1 MGGLLHS
8 QMDVEDVMQQVFMRA
23 VRDIGSF
30 EPREDAGLIHWCAR
44 LAENEL
50 KNQARYQ
57 NAQRRDVHR
66 NQALEELAQSGVST
80 NLAFEISSG
89 DPRVISQVAGREM
102 EELLDRCVGALE
114 DDYREVILLRN
125 HAGGSWPW
133 IAEQLGRP
141 SADAARKL
149 HARAMIEFTELL
161 HGKA

>member
-1 MGGLLHS
+1 
-8 QMDVEDVMQQVFMRA
+8 MQQVFMRA

-30 EPREDAGLIHWCAR
+30 EPREDAGLIHWFAR

-50 KNQARYQ
+50 KNQALYQ

-149 HARAMIEFTELL
+149 HARAMIELTELL